1 MNNVLVVANY
11 NAGCRQAVFYK
22 KKLHKY
28 LMKKCKKFK
37 FVTIDEIEDINSDE
51 FDTIIAAGGDG
62 TVNKVVSKIV
72 DDAKDLI
79 IIPCGTAN
87 LLAAKLGM
95 SMNLDKTL
103 KIIDKHNIK
112 KIDLLKI
119 NDLPCILR
127 CGFGYDADIIC
138 KTPQIL
144 KNILG
149 YFAYFL
155 AGIFFALRLT
165 PKQYEIEADEKD
177 ITVTATCI
185 IVANAA
191 NMCKNLISIANE
203 SQLDDGM
210 FDVFILKTKNIF
222 SFLLELIKI
231 IAGKHNSDCFAQY
244 FRAKNLT
251 IKNDW
256 QLCHIDGEKI
266 KLKNKISVKIQK
278 QKINV
283 YCK

>member
-11 NAGCRQAVFYK
+11 NAGRKQAVFHK

-37 FVTIDEIEDINSDE
+37 FVTIDEIDDINSDE
-51 FDTIIAAGGDG
+51 FDTIIAVGGDG
-62 TVNKVVSKIV
+62 TVNKVVSQLV
-72 DDAKDLI
+72 DNTKDLI

-95 SMNLDKTL
+95 SMNFDKTL
-103 KIIDKHNIK
+103 KIIDKKNIK
-112 KIDLLKI
+112 KIDIIKI

-144 KNILG
+144 KNFLG

-155 AGIFFALRLT
+155 AGIFFALHLK
-165 PKQYEIEADEKD
+165 PKQYEIKADEKD
-177 ITVTATCI
+177 LTVSATCI

-191 NMCKNLISIANE
+191 NMCKNLISVANE
-203 SQLDDGM
+203 CQLDDGM
-210 FDVFILKTKNIF
+210 FDVFILKAKNIF
-222 SFLLELIKI
+222 SFTLEFVKI
-231 IAGKHNSDCFAQY
+231 ITGKHNSDCFAQY
-244 FRAKNLT
+244 FKAKNLT

-256 QLCHIDGEKI
+256 RLCHIDGEET
-266 KLKNKISVKIQK
+266 KLKNNISVKIQK
-278 QKINV
+278 QRINV